1 MKKLGFILASISL
14 FLVGCTSASKETSES
29 SATAVKSSIRQT
41 SSAEKSSTQKSAS
54 SESDAS
60 STTSK
65 LSESNPSSIS
75 SDTVDTSLS
84 SSTADTS
91 FSQSSQSVDPLAGYS
106 DLQIEYARVWL
117 AVKGNTFKDAS
128 GDFEL
133 HVIHYPAG
141 TPIDPYDAGSVGYPK
156 DVVMLTGK
164 YGYQGIL
171 VYSSN
176 HDGTITSYPVPSH
189 WQMPADPA
197 SDPAFIKKTTQEII
211 DHASV
216 VVIPTGNSNDV
227 KQLINV
233 TVIDN

>member
-1 MKKLGFILASISL
+1 MQKLGFILASISL

-54 SESDAS
+54 S
-60 STTSK
+60 
-65 LSESNPSSIS
+65 IS
-75 SDTVDTSLS
+75 SGTVDTSL

-189 WQMPADPA
+189 WQIPADQA

-216 VVIPTGNSNDV
+216 VAIPTGNPNDV
-227 KQLINV
+227 KQLIDV

>member
-14 FLVGCTSASKETSES
+14 FLVGCTPASKETSES

-54 SESDAS
+54 SESNTS

-75 SDTVDTSLS
+75 SGTVDTSL

-189 WQMPADPA
+189 WQIPADQA

-216 VVIPTGNSNDV
+216 VAIPTGNPNDV
-227 KQLINV
+227 KQLIDV